1 MQGVRLMEMAGENAN
16 MARLFAS
23 QSSQSSVLG
32 ELKTVIRLS
41 LEKVRNETER
51 VILPR
56 PRAYIIP

>member
-1 MQGVRLMEMAGENAN
+1 MEMAGENAN